1 MTPIP
6 RFYGD
11 CEGPLG
17 FPMKTQQARGLEQL
31 LKALPK
37 EPAYAYR
44 HHIIA
49 KATTELLD
57 GERADVSWISTEAY
71 DRDREIVVA
80 KGMNDSQFALNP
92 LVTLQHAYH
101 CPPVGRSLW
110 RKRVKDGDRAGI
122 KAKTVYPAAPK
133 DWDATTSGPWPA
145 DKAFQ
150 LVQAA
155 LLNGKSIGF
164 LPLKVHYTPQAEA
177 EKLGVPVDTR
187 VIDEW
192 LLLEYACVYLPA
204 NQEAIVE
211 AVSKGLLDHLPD
223 PLEEA
228 LEDLDEQKG
237 PVPYAGGPK
246 APKDHPWNAAA
257 ARERIKEWAGGA
269 DWKPGKYRRAF
280 AYVDGFGSQLSQY
293 KLPHHDVIDGELRVV
308 YHGVTAAMAALHGA
322 RSGGMDLSARD
333 RKAVYQHLARHY
345 RQFNES
351 PPDPK
356 ELDVEAPDPALVVPF
371 TPVSEIEKA
380 VARCLAG
387 IDFEAIARKTVQE
400 HLERLAG
407 RV

>member
-1 MTPIP
+1 
-6 RFYGD
+6 
-11 CEGPLG
+11 
-17 FPMKTQQARGLEQL
+17 
-31 LKALPK
+31 
-37 EPAYAYR
+37 
-44 HHIIA
+44 
-49 KATTELLD
+49 
-57 GERADVSWISTEAY
+57 
-71 DRDREIVVA
+71 
-80 KGMNDSQFALNP
+80 MNDSQFALNP

-133 DWDATTSGPWPA
+133 DWDASTSGPWPA

-164 LPLKVHYTPQAEA
+164 LPLKVHYTPPAEA
-177 EKLGVPVDTR
+177 EQLGVPVDTR

-204 NQEAIVE
+204 NPEAIVE
-211 AVSKGLLDHLPD
+211 AVSKGLLDNLPD

-228 LEDLDEQKG
+228 LEDLDEHKG

-246 APKDHPWNAAA
+246 APKDRPWDGAA
-257 ARERIKEWAGGA
+257 ARARLKEWAGGA
-269 DWKPGKYRRAF
+269 DWKPSKYRKGF
-280 AYVDGFGSQLSQY
+280 AYVSGDGAQLSDY
-293 KLPHHDVIDGELRVV
+293 KLPHHDIVDGKLKVV
-308 YHGVTAAMAALHGA
+308 WHGVTAAMAALHGA
-322 RSGGMDLSARD
+322 RGGTDLDKPSHQ
-333 RKAVYQHLARHY
+333 KQVYQHLARHY
-345 RQFNES
+345 RQFAES
-351 PPDPK
+351 PPEQQQSAGAVGSETASCPLPLPTDS
-356 ELDVEAPDPALVVPF
+356 VVPF